1 MSEYTTAQSE
11 AETDSSEV
19 FHQRRL
25 SNSGVLFQKSPQQEK
40 SEDGDKIENP
50 PYFHPKTHGSW
61 PDVVA
66 SVDMIR
72 QNLALRAD
80 RHEWLVGHLD
90 TVMSDS
96 VDYYT
101 ANRVGKYQSMW
112 TFHFGDETATVGVG
126 LVGLNKVDTTK
137 GFFEF
142 NPNKLG
148 EVKAFYGIRRT
159 LDEAGAK
166 FSTARFDMAFDLP
179 GDRVQYQLVKDRRKY
194 EYHNGGAVSEYL
206 GRRNCIGRVKLYDKT
221 AESGLSREL
230 TRLEIT
236 VGEYDTALKAW
247 PHLVGLETI
256 QEMTSSGKALIKAL
270 GRLAELGEP
279 IQPYL
284 DILDRAT
291 KMRYMR
297 QLKKGFQEFPIFLV
311 RELYTQVKSWNDLGT
326 LPPGV

>member
-1 MSEYTTAQSE
+1 MSEYTTTHE
-11 AETDSSEV
+11 SSERMASADN
-19 FHQRRL
+19 QRRL
-25 SNSGVLFQKSPQQEK
+25 SNSGVLSQKSPQQEK
-40 SEDGDKIENP
+40 SEDESKPENP
-50 PYFHPKTHGSW
+50 PYFHPKTHESW
-61 PDVVA
+61 PGVVA
-66 SVDMIR
+66 SVDMLR
-72 QNLALRAD
+72 QNLVLRAD
-80 RHEWLVGHLD
+80 RHAWLIEHLD

-96 VDYYT
+96 VDFYT

-137 GFFEF
+137 GFYEF

-148 EVKAFYGIRRT
+148 EVKEFYGIRRT

-179 GDRVQYQLVKDRRKY
+179 GERALYQLVKDRRKY

-206 GRRNCIGRVKLYDKT
+206 GRRNHIGRVKLYDKT
-221 AESGLSREL
+221 AESDLARGL

-236 VGEYDTALKAW
+236 VGEYETALRAW

-256 QEMTSSGKALIKAL
+256 QDMTSSGKALIKAL

-284 DILDRAT
+284 DMLDRKT
-291 KMRYMR
+291 KSRYTR

-311 RELYTQVKSWNDLGT
+311 CELYKQVKSWNDLGA
-326 LPPGV
+326 LPPSV